1 MISFEDDTMQ
11 PHAATVPQ
19 SKASGDDVS
28 ANKADE
34 GKAAPAAA

>member
-19 SKASGDDVS
+19 SKATGDEVS

-34 GKAAPAAA
+34 GKPATTAA